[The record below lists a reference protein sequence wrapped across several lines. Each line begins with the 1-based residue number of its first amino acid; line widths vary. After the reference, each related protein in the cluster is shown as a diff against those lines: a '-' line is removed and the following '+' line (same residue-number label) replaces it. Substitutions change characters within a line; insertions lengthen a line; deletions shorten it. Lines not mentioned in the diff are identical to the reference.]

1 MSSHREAP
9 AIGQDPVAD
18 NADTYAFVSP
28 DDPTTVTIITN
39 YVPLQGPPGGPNFF
53 EFGDDV
59 LYSIYVDN
67 DGDALPDL
75 EFQFQFQTTL
85 QNEDTFLYNTGPIT
99 SLTSP
104 SWNKRQLYSVSL
116 VRGHGPAG
124 PGGGPPGPP
133 PGPPGPMG
141 QMLGQNLACP
151 PCNIGPRSTPNYDT
165 LAAAAVHSLPGG
177 ISVFAGQRNDGF
189 FVDLGAI
196 FDLGDIRELQ
206 PHHLIPSAAGTSVDP
221 LKTLNIHAIA
231 IKVPIRML
239 TRDGSTPSNPLGAK
253 SVLGIWGGASRRKV
267 QVRDDNGNGTKGSG
281 PWVQV
286 SRLGNPLFN
295 EVIVPV
301 GDKDRWNALDPV
313 QDNQFEQYVNQPE
326 LARLLPVLYPG
337 VFPNLAAY
345 TKNRADLHA
354 ILLTGIPQGIV
365 PGFMNFTSSKPADML
380 RLNVAVPPTSA
391 ANANALGV
399 VGGDLAGYPNGR
411 RVFDD
416 VVSIELK
423 AIAGA
428 TIPLVDN
435 SFTPDGAVGA
445 VSSYITPAA
454 DRYQDTFPYL
464 GSPLDGYDTPSL

>member
-9 AIGQDPVAD
+9 AISQDPVAD

-39 YVPLQGPPGGPNFF
+39 YVPLEGPPGGPNFF

-67 DGDALPDL
+67 DGDARP
-75 EFQFQFQTTL
+75 EIEYQFQFRTTL
-85 QNEDTFLYNTGPIT
+85 QNPDTFLYNTGPIG
-99 SLTSP
+99 SLTDP
-104 SWNKRQLYSVSL
+104 NWNKRQLYDVSI
-116 VRGHGPAG
+116 VRGGNARI
-124 PGGGPPGPP
+124 
-133 PGPPGPMG
+133 
-141 QMLGQNLACP
+141 LGQDLACP
-151 PCNIGPRSTPNYDT
+151 PCNIGPRSTPDYDT
-165 LAAAAVHSLPGG
+165 LAAAAVHSLPG
-177 ISVFAGQRNDGF
+177 SRTVFAGQRNDGF

-206 PHHLIPSAAGTSVDP
+206 MHHLIPSPPGTSVDP
-221 LKTLNIHAIA
+221 LKTLNIHTIA
-231 IKVPIRML
+231 IKVPISLL
-239 TRDGSTPSNPLGAK
+239 TRDGSTPSDPLSPSA
-253 SVLGIWGGASRRKV
+253 VLGIWGGASRRKV
-267 QVRDDNGNGTKGSG
+267 QVRDGETVRQSG

-301 GDKDRWNALDPV
+301 GDKDRWNAVDP
-313 QDNQFEQYVNQPE
+313 DDDSSFEEYVNQPE

-345 TKNRADLHA
+345 SKDRADLHA

-365 PGFMNFTSSKPADML
+365 PGFQNFTGPTPADML
-380 RLNVAVPPTSA
+380 RLNVAIPPTVD
-391 ANANALGV
+391 NPNALGV
-399 VGGDLAGYPNGR
+399 VGGDLAGFPNGR

-428 TIPLVDN
+428 TIPLVDPT
-435 SFTPDGAVGA
+435 FTPDGAVGL
-445 VSSYITPAA
+445 VSSYLAPGAG
-454 DRYQDTFPYL
+454 RYQSTFPYL
-464 GSPLDGYDTPSL
+464 GTPHDGYDTPSS

>member
-9 AIGQDPVAD
+9 AISQDPVAD

-39 YVPLQGPPGGPNFF
+39 YVPLEGPPGGPNFF

-59 LYSIYVDN
+59 LYSIYIDN
-67 DGDALPDL
+67 DGDALP
-75 EFQFQFQTTL
+75 EITYQFRFETEL
-85 QNEDTFLYNTGPIT
+85 RNEETFLYNTGPIT
-99 SLTSP
+99 SLDSP
-104 SWNKRQLYSVSL
+104 NWNKRQFYSVRVIHSN
-116 VRGHGPAG
+116 GAG
-124 PGGGPPGPP
+124 PEQDHSKDGKGKL
-133 PGPPGPMG
+133 
-141 QMLGQNLACP
+141 LGKDLACP
-151 PCNIGPRSTPNYDT
+151 PCNIGPRSTPHYEH
-165 LAAAAVHSLPGG
+165 LANAARHHLPSGEW
-177 ISVFAGQRNDGF
+177 VFAGQRNDGF

-206 PHHLIPSAAGTSVDP
+206 PHHLIPSAAGTSRDP
-221 LKTLNIHAIA
+221 LKTLNIHTIA

-239 TRDGSTPSNPLGAK
+239 TRDGSVPSDPLSAV

-267 QVRDDNGNGTKGSG
+267 QVRNENGNGTVGSG

-301 GDKDRWNALDPV
+301 GDKDRWNAVDPI
-313 QDNQFEQYVNQPE
+313 DDTGFEKYVNQPE

-345 TKNRADLHA
+345 SKDRADLHA
-354 ILLTGIPQGIV
+354 ILLTGIPSGIV
-365 PGFMNFTSSKPADML
+365 PGFQNFTGPHPADML
-380 RLNVAVPPTSA
+380 RLNVAIPPTIS
-391 ANANALGV
+391 NPNALGL
-399 VGGDLAGYPNGR
+399 VGGDPAGFPNGR

-416 VVSIELK
+416 IVSIELK

-428 TIPLVDN
+428 TIPLVDP
-435 SFTPDGAVGA
+435 SFTPDGAVA
-445 VSSYITPAA
+445 LVSSYLTPGAN
-454 DRYQDTFPYL
+454 RYKEHFPYL
-464 GSPLDGYDTPSL
+464 GVPHDGFHAA